1 VKNEN
6 KIEVFIYPPNEQEA
20 VPAGQY
26 RYEPKSG
33 AGIFVYS
40 RDYLKSKKPLAVDP
54 LNLPLEV
61 ENNPVIVTLGHE
73 QKGRRRLYGVLRD
86 SLPDSW
92 GRILMTYLHGLPMDN
107 PAPESLL
114 RFSNNQ
120 RVGNLD
126 FRETTEDKEKT
137 DVPLKAVDWENLIS
151 TAFNIE
157 RGIIKPPERDGLLY
171 LERTSLGGARPKT
184 LFFDGQFLWLAKL
197 PSCTDIWNEARIEFA
212 ATLLGKRCGLN
223 TSEMKIEATD
233 LGDVLLSKRF
243 DRIYAQPGFSRI
255 GYFSCQT
262 ALESLGVLNL
272 ERSYINYVDVLRTR
286 FPENWNRPMAEELFR
301 RLCFNILVRNTDDH
315 PLNHGVL
322 YSHEGIS
329 PSPAFDLFPDY
340 LRKEQVGAFD
350 LSMACGPFGKKAEW
364 RNVLAGAGHFGLS
377 GEKAASIIRSMAEQV
392 RDWRGIFA
400 GAGVSEEDM
409 TKIEGSLESPLHQE
423 ALELEPY
430 NG

>member
-1 VKNEN
+1 VRNEN
-6 KIEVFIYPPNEQEA
+6 KIEVFIYPPDEREA

-33 AGIFVYS
+33 AGVFVYS

-61 ENNPVIVTLGHE
+61 ENKPVIVTRGQE
-73 QKGRRRLYGVLRD
+73 QKGRLFGVLRD

-92 GRILMTYLHGLPMDN
+92 GRILMTCLHGLPMDN

-114 RFSNNQ
+114 RFSNNH

-126 FRETTEDKEKT
+126 FRETIKDKEKD

-151 TAFNIE
+151 TAFNVE
-157 RGIIKPPERDGLLY
+157 RGLIKPSERNSLLY

-184 LFFDGQFLWLAKL
+184 LFFDGQLLWLAKL
-197 PSCTDIWNEARIEFA
+197 PSCVDTWNEARIEFA
-212 ATLLGKRCGLN
+212 ATLLGKRCGLD
-223 TSEMKIEATD
+223 TPEMKIEATA

-243 DRIYAQPGFSRI
+243 DRIYARPGFSRT

-262 ALESLGVLNL
+262 ALESLGVLNI
-272 ERSYINYVDVLRTR
+272 ERSYINYADVLRTR
-286 FPENWNRPMAEELFR
+286 FPESWNRHMAEELFR

-322 YSHEGIS
+322 YSHEGVN

-340 LRKEQVGAFD
+340 LRKEQVGSFN

-377 GEKAASIIRSMAEQV
+377 GEKAASIIRVMAEQV

-400 GAGVSEEDM
+400 GAGVSEEDL
-409 TKIEGSLESPLHQE
+409 TKIEGSLESPLHRE
-423 ALELEPY
+423 ALELEPDD
-430 NG
+430 GCL